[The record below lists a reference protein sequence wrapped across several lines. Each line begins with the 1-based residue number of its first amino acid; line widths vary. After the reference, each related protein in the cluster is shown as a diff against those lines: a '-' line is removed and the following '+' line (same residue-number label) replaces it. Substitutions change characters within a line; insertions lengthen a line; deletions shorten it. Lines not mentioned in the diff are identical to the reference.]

1 MSISSNM
8 LRPLQILILESNGAA
23 SAYQGQLEQVS
34 LSAELNIVSSPE
46 SARGA
51 LSRRSYDALVW
62 KISSETQDLAA
73 LKAFLNSAEASPSV
87 FVVARHEA
95 RGSETQDS
103 LLQLLNHGVQDF
115 FFDDEPAL
123 LGRIA
128 RRVANRQAENGEG
141 PLNTREA
148 LAAFVDAC
156 PLAVIALSL
165 DGNVLLWNPAAE
177 AIFGWRSEE
186 VVGMPLPTVP
196 EEAEHEFRGLL
207 EAQLQGISQHGKEVE
222 RRRKDGVLV
231 HLSLWTAPLRDKNG
245 SIQGKVA
252 LLADMS
258 QQRRDEQERLGLV
271 KSERDARVQAE
282 TMDRFREL
290 LEAAPD
296 AIIETNA
303 DGNIV
308 LLNAAT
314 EQLFGY
320 TRAEL
325 LGRTVDCLIPDDARS
340 RHAAHRAHYMGN
352 PTTRPMG
359 SGLQLNGRRKDGT
372 HFPVE
377 ISLSP
382 VKSATGFRISAIIRD
397 VSERKKVEEQLRA
410 VNEKFTAELTLAN
423 RELELRNRE
432 IEQANRLKSEFLA
445 SMSHELRT
453 PLHTIIGFSELLGE
467 ELEGPL
473 NTKQKRFID
482 HVHKDSLHLLEL
494 INEILDISKIEAG
507 KLTLHAEAFNV
518 FDAVA
523 EVLGSIAPVAAA
535 KSISLEH
542 PSGRNFDDQCR

>member
-1 MSISSNM
+1 MARCCCGIPPPKPS
-8 LRPLQILILESNGAA
+8 LGGGAKK
-23 SAYQGQLEQVS
+23 
-34 LSAELNIVSSPE
+34 LS
-46 SARGA
+46 
-51 LSRRSYDALVW
+51 
-62 KISSETQDLAA
+62 
-73 LKAFLNSAEASPSV
+73 
-87 FVVARHEA
+87 
-95 RGSETQDS
+95 
-103 LLQLLNHGVQDF
+103 
-115 FFDDEPAL
+115 
-123 LGRIA
+123 
-128 RRVANRQAENGEG
+128 
-141 PLNTREA
+141 
-148 LAAFVDAC
+148 
-156 PLAVIALSL
+156 
-165 DGNVLLWNPAAE
+165 
-177 AIFGWRSEE
+177 
-186 VVGMPLPTVP
+186 GMPLPTVP

-397 VSERKKVEEQLRA
+397 VSERKKVEEQLR
-410 VNEKFTAELTLAN
+410 
-423 RELELRNRE
+423 R
-432 IEQANRLKSEFLA
+432 
-445 SMSHELRT
+445 
-453 PLHTIIGFSELLGE
+453 
-467 ELEGPL
+467 
-473 NTKQKRFID
+473 
-482 HVHKDSLHLLEL
+482 
-494 INEILDISKIEAG
+494 
-507 KLTLHAEAFNV
+507 
-518 FDAVA
+518 
-523 EVLGSIAPVAAA
+523 
-535 KSISLEH
+535 
-542 PSGRNFDDQCR
+542 

>member
-1 MSISSNM
+1 MS
-8 LRPLQILILESNGAA
+8 R
-23 SAYQGQLEQVS
+23 
-34 LSAELNIVSSPE
+34 
-46 SARGA
+46 
-51 LSRRSYDALVW
+51 
-62 KISSETQDLAA
+62 
-73 LKAFLNSAEASPSV
+73 
-87 FVVARHEA
+87 
-95 RGSETQDS
+95 
-103 LLQLLNHGVQDF
+103 
-115 FFDDEPAL
+115 AL

-245 SIQGKVA
+245 SMQGKVA

-352 PTTRPMG
+352 PLH
-359 SGLQLNGRRKDGT
+359 GLWVVGY
-372 HFPVE
+372 
-377 ISLSP
+377 S
-382 VKSATGFRISAIIRD
+382 
-397 VSERKKVEEQLRA
+397 
-410 VNEKFTAELTLAN
+410 
-423 RELELRNRE
+423 
-432 IEQANRLKSEFLA
+432 
-445 SMSHELRT
+445 
-453 PLHTIIGFSELLGE
+453 
-467 ELEGPL
+467 
-473 NTKQKRFID
+473 
-482 HVHKDSLHLLEL
+482 
-494 INEILDISKIEAG
+494 
-507 KLTLHAEAFNV
+507 
-518 FDAVA
+518 
-523 EVLGSIAPVAAA
+523 
-535 KSISLEH
+535 
-542 PSGRNFDDQCR
+542 